1 MKTSDEGSG
10 GMHQHQQHQQIG
22 TSAMNIFAT
31 SSLQQQQ
38 QQHPGSMMP
47 GSDNPMDIRL
57 SQAAIAQWLHQ
68 AQQQQQQQRSH
79 SPVKDEPIDGDASPH
94 SGHSGSSDYAAL

>member
-10 GMHQHQQHQQIG
+10 MHQHQQIG

-31 SSLQQQQ
+31 SSLQQ